1 MNPTGVVVSI
11 SSELTPV
18 AVAAA
23 VAAPDAVAT
32 PAAATAV
39 RRTQRNAMHHTA
51 TRCNETQRNAKQAVT
66 DDQKHQNLAFH
77 QKRSVLHVLTT
88 ANDT

>member
-1 MNPTGVVVSI
+1 MNPTGVVVST

-23 VAAPDAVAT
+23 VAAPIAVAT

-39 RRTQRNAMHHTA
+39 RKTQRNAMHHTA
-51 TRCNETQRNAKQAVT
+51 TQCAETQCNAKQAVIH
-66 DDQKHQNLAFH
+66 DQKPQNLGFD
-77 QKRSVLHVLTT
+77 QKRSVLHVLTS
-88 ANDT
+88 ANYT